1 MALIFKEICIRLKI
15 SLKEQI
21 ETPAYTKITS
31 EINDNFVTD
40 LNNLD
45 FSVQKSKIISKIVKS
60 GAI

>member
-1 MALIFKEICIRLKI
+1 MALVFKEICIRLKI

-21 ETPAYTKITS
+21 ETPAYTKITC

-45 FSVQKSKIISKIVKS
+45 FSAQKSKIVSKIVKNE
-60 GAI
+60 AM